1 MYGIFTKM
9 LNMSL
14 SAGIL
19 VIAVIFLRII
29 LRKIPKKYICVL
41 WALVA
46 ISLVCPANIPSPL
59 SVFNLLSANN
69 GADGKV
75 EYFRYNEKTEK
86 PKLTFSVPTIVDD
99 NASPDSITV
108 GLHTSSVYLPAI
120 VYIWMAGAAIML
132 LYSIISYLYLK
143 GQVSASIPGKDNVY
157 ICDEIK
163 SPFILGIV
171 SPRVY
176 LPSGMSE
183 DVLDNVIAHERA
195 HLERRDNLWKPFG
208 YILLA
213 VYWFN
218 PVMWAAYVLFCR
230 DIEAAC
236 DERVIR
242 NMNKDGRISYS
253 EALLACAVHRVR
265 ITVCPLA
272 FGENAVKGRVKRV
285 LNYRKPGFWVGIL
298 SAVICIAV
306 ALVFLTSPSKVRAVE
321 NDTLRDIE
329 ISYGT
334 SSIYSRQ
341 DMDEAIEVIRSEFST
356 WEGCELHGIAYS
368 SDEFCNA
375 SNIAWMNELEEA
387 DDAVKREDFTQCIM
401 FTSSFHTPKYNAGA
415 WNPDE
420 EYAGWQWWLARSDG
434 GQWKLMTSGY

>member
-19 VIAVIFLRII
+19 VIAVVFLRII
-29 LRKIPKKYICVL
+29 LRNVPKKYICVL
-41 WALVA
+41 WVLVA
-46 ISLVCPANIPSPL
+46 LSLVCPVNIPSPL
-59 SVFNLLSANN
+59 SVFNLLGSNNSA
-69 GADGKV
+69 DSKV

-86 PKLTFSVPTIVDD
+86 PKLSFAVPAIVED

-108 GLHTSSVYLPAI
+108 GLHISSVYFPAI
-120 VYIWMAGAAIML
+120 VHIWISGAAIML
-132 LYSIISYLYLK
+132 LYSAISYLYLK
-143 GQVSASIPGKDNVY
+143 KQVSVSIPGKDNVY
-157 ICDEIK
+157 VCDGIK

-176 LPSGMSE
+176 LPSGISE
-183 DVLDNVIAHERA
+183 DVRQNVIAHERA
-195 HLERRDNLWKPFG
+195 HLKRRDNLWKPLGF
-208 YILLA
+208 ILLV

-236 DERVIR
+236 DERVIQ
-242 NMNKDGRISYS
+242 NMDKDGRISYS

-272 FGENAVKGRVKRV
+272 FGENAVKGRVRRV
-285 LNYRKPGFWVGIL
+285 LNYRKPGFWVRIL
-298 SAVICIAV
+298 SGAVCIGA
-306 ALVFLTSPSKVRAVE
+306 ALVFLTSPSKVRAGE

-334 SSIYSRQ
+334 SSIYSMQ
-341 DMDEAIEVIRSEFST
+341 DMDEAIDVIISEFST
-356 WEGCELHGIAYS
+356 WEGCELHSIAYS

-375 SNIAWMNELEEA
+375 SNIAWMNELEENGEA
-387 DDAVKREDFTQCIM
+387 EEHFTQCIM

-420 EYAGWQWWLARSDG
+420 EYTGWEWWLARSES
-434 GQWKLMTSGY
+434 GQWKLMTGGY

>member
-19 VIAVIFLRII
+19 VIAVIFLRLI

-46 ISLVCPANIPSPL
+46 ISLVCPVNIPCPL
-59 SVFNLLSANN
+59 SVFKLLGSNI

-86 PKLTFSVPTIVDD
+86 PKLTFSVPALVDD

-108 GLHTSSVYLPAI
+108 GLHTSSIYLPAI

-143 GQVSASIPGKDNVY
+143 RQVAASIPERDNVY

-171 SPRVY
+171 SLRVY

-183 DVLDNVIAHERA
+183 DVRDNVIAHERA
-195 HLERRDNLWKPFG
+195 HLKRRDYLWKPLGF
-208 YILLA
+208 ILLA

-236 DERVIR
+236 DERVIQ
-242 NMNKDGRISYS
+242 NMDKDGRIGYS
-253 EALLACAVHRVR
+253 EALLACAVHRIR

-272 FGENAVKGRVKRV
+272 FGENAVKGRVRRV

-298 SAVICIAV
+298 SGAVCIAA
-306 ALVFLTSPSKVRAVE
+306 ALVFLTSPSGVKAGEKDR
-321 NDTLRDIE
+321 LRDIE
-329 ISYGT
+329 IDYGESY
-334 SSIYSRQ
+334 IYSRQ
-341 DMDEAIEVIRSEFST
+341 DMDEAIEVIIGEFST
-356 WEGCELHGIAYS
+356 WVGCELHSCLLYTSPSPRDGLLSRMPS
-368 SDEFCNA
+368 SA
-375 SNIAWMNELEEA
+375 
-387 DDAVKREDFTQCIM
+387 
-401 FTSSFHTPKYNAGA
+401 
-415 WNPDE
+415 
-420 EYAGWQWWLARSDG
+420 
-434 GQWKLMTSGY
+434 

>member
-19 VIAVIFLRII
+19 VIAVIFLRLI

-46 ISLVCPANIPSPL
+46 ISLVCPVNIPSPM
-59 SVFNLLSANN
+59 SVFNLLGGNN

-86 PKLTFSVPTIVDD
+86 PKLTFSVPALVDD

-108 GLHTSSVYLPAI
+108 GLHTSSIYLPAI

-143 GQVSASIPGKDNVY
+143 RQVAASIPERDNVY

-171 SPRVY
+171 SLRVY

-183 DVLDNVIAHERA
+183 DVRDNVIAHERA
-195 HLERRDNLWKPFG
+195 HLKRRDYLWKPLGF
-208 YILLA
+208 ILLA

-236 DERVIR
+236 DERVIQ
-242 NMNKDGRISYS
+242 NMDKDGRIGYS
-253 EALLACAVHRVR
+253 EALLACAVHRIR

-272 FGENAVKGRVKRV
+272 FGENAVKGRVRRV

-298 SAVICIAV
+298 SGAVCIAA
-306 ALVFLTSPSKVRAVE
+306 ALVFLTSPSGVKAGEKDR
-321 NDTLRDIE
+321 LRDIE
-329 ISYGT
+329 IDYGESY
-334 SSIYSRQ
+334 IYSRQ
-341 DMDEAIEVIRSEFST
+341 DMDEAIEVIIGEFST
-356 WEGCELHGIAYS
+356 WVDVSCTVSHTLRMNSAMIPILHG
-368 SDEFCNA
+368 
-375 SNIAWMNELEEA
+375 
-387 DDAVKREDFTQCIM
+387 
-401 FTSSFHTPKYNAGA
+401 
-415 WNPDE
+415 
-420 EYAGWQWWLARSDG
+420 
-434 GQWKLMTSGY
+434 

>member
-29 LRKIPKKYICVL
+29 LRKVPKKYICVL

-59 SVFNLLSANN
+59 SVFNLLGSNN

-86 PKLTFSVPTIVDD
+86 PKLSFVVPAIVDD

-108 GLHTSSVYLPAI
+108 GLHTSSIFLTAI

-143 GQVSASIPGKDNVY
+143 RQVSASIPGKDNVY
-157 ICDEIK
+157 VCDEIK

-176 LPSGMSE
+176 LPSGISE
-183 DVLDNVIAHERA
+183 DVRDNVIAHERA
-195 HLERRDNLWKPFG
+195 HLKRRDNLWKPLGF
-208 YILLA
+208 ILFA

-236 DERVIR
+236 DESVIE
-242 NMNKDGRISYS
+242 NMDKDGRLSYS
-253 EALLACAVHRVR
+253 EALLACTVHRVR

-272 FGENAVKGRVKRV
+272 FGENAVKGRVRRV

-298 SAVICIAV
+298 SGAVCIAA
-306 ALVFLTSPSKVRAVE
+306 ALVFLTSPAGVKAGE
-321 NDTLRDIE
+321 KDALWDIE
-329 ISYGT
+329 VDYGESY
-334 SSIYSRQ
+334 IYSRQ
-341 DMDEAIEVIRSEFST
+341 DMDEAIDVIINEFST
-356 WEGCELHGIAYS
+356 WDGCELHSISYS

-387 DDAVKREDFTQCIM
+387 DDVGKREDFTQCIM
-401 FTSSFHTPKYNAGA
+401 FTGSFHTPKYNAGA

-420 EYAGWQWWLARSDG
+420 EYTGWQWWLARPEG

>member
-46 ISLVCPANIPSPL
+46 ISLVCPANIPSQL

-183 DVLDNVIAHERA
+183 DVRDNVIAHERA

-242 NMNKDGRISYS
+242 NMDKDGRINYS

-298 SAVICIAV
+298 SAVICIAA
-306 ALVFLTSPSKVRAVE
+306 ALVFLTSPSKVRAGE

-387 DDAVKREDFTQCIM
+387 DDAGKREDFTQCIM

>member
-1 MYGIFTKM
+1 MYEIFTKM

-19 VIAVIFLRII
+19 VIAVIFLRLI

-46 ISLVCPANIPSPL
+46 ISLVCPVNIPCPM
-59 SVFNLLSANN
+59 SVFNLLGGNN

-86 PKLTFSVPTIVDD
+86 PKLSFAVPAIVDD

-120 VYIWMAGAAIML
+120 VHIWISGAAVML
-132 LYSIISYLYLK
+132 LYSAISYLYLK
-143 GQVSASIPGKDNVY
+143 RQVAASIPGKDNVY

-163 SPFILGIV
+163 NPFILGIV

-176 LPSGMSE
+176 LPSGMSK
-183 DVLDNVIAHERA
+183 DMRDNVIAHERA
-195 HLERRDNLWKPFG
+195 HLKRRDYLWKPLGF
-208 YILLA
+208 ILLA

-230 DIEAAC
+230 DIEEAC
-236 DERVIR
+236 DERVIQ
-242 NMNKDGRISYS
+242 NMDKDGRIGYS
-253 EALLACAVHRVR
+253 EALLACAIHRVR
-265 ITVCPLA
+265 IAVCPLA
-272 FGENAVKGRVKRV
+272 FGENAVKGRVRRV

-298 SAVICIAV
+298 SGAVCIAA
-306 ALVFLTSPSKVRAVE
+306 ALVFLTSPSGVKAGEKDR
-321 NDTLRDIE
+321 LRDIE

-334 SSIYSRQ
+334 SSIYSMQ
-341 DMDEAIEVIRSEFST
+341 EMDEAIEVIIGEFST
-356 WEGCELHGIAYS
+356 WEGCELHSIAYS
-368 SDEFCNA
+368 SDEFCND

-387 DDAVKREDFTQCIM
+387 DDAGKREDFTQCIM
-401 FTSSFHTPKYNAGA
+401 FTGSFHTPKYNTGA

-420 EYAGWQWWLARSDG
+420 EYTGWEWWLARSES

>member
-14 SAGIL
+14 SAGSL
-19 VIAVIFLRII
+19 VIAVVFLRSI

-46 ISLVCPANIPSPL
+46 ISLVCPVNIPSPM
-59 SVFNLLSANN
+59 SVFNLLGGNN

-86 PKLTFSVPTIVDD
+86 PKLSFAVPAIVDD

-108 GLHTSSVYLPAI
+108 GLHISSVYLPAI
-120 VYIWMAGAAIML
+120 VHIWISGAAIML
-132 LYSIISYLYLK
+132 LYSAISYLYLK
-143 GQVSASIPGKDNVY
+143 KQVSASIPGKDNVY

-163 SPFILGIV
+163 SSFVLGILC
-171 SPRVY
+171 PRVY

-183 DVLDNVIAHERA
+183 DVRDNVIAHERA
-195 HLERRDNLWKPFG
+195 HLKRRDNLWKPLGF
-208 YILLA
+208 ILLV

-236 DERVIR
+236 DERVIQ
-242 NMNKDGRISYS
+242 NMDKDGRLSYS

-298 SAVICIAV
+298 SVVVCIVA
-306 ALVFLTSPSKVRAVE
+306 ALVFLTSPSKVRAGE

-341 DMDEAIEVIRSEFST
+341 DMDEAIEVIISEFST
-356 WEGCELHGIAYS
+356 WEGCELHSISYS

-375 SNIAWMNELEEA
+375 SNIEWLDKLEEA
-387 DDAVKREDFTQCIM
+387 DDAGEHFTQCIM

-420 EYAGWQWWLARSDG
+420 EYTDWQWWLARSEG
-434 GQWKLMTSGY
+434 GQWKFMTGGY

>member
-1 MYGIFTKM
+1 M
-9 LNMSL
+9 
-14 SAGIL
+14 
-19 VIAVIFLRII
+19 
-29 LRKIPKKYICVL
+29 
-41 WALVA
+41 
-46 ISLVCPANIPSPL
+46 
-59 SVFNLLSANN
+59 
-69 GADGKV
+69 
-75 EYFRYNEKTEK
+75 
-86 PKLTFSVPTIVDD
+86 DD

-120 VYIWMAGAAIML
+120 VHIWISGAAVML
-132 LYSIISYLYLK
+132 LYSAISYLYLK
-143 GQVSASIPGKDNVY
+143 RQVAASIPGKDNVY

-163 SPFILGIV
+163 NPFILGIV

-183 DVLDNVIAHERA
+183 DVRQNVIAHERA
-195 HLERRDNLWKPFG
+195 HLKRRDNLWKPFG

-236 DERVIR
+236 DERVIQ
-242 NMNKDGRISYS
+242 NMDKDGRIGYS
-253 EALLACAVHRVR
+253 EALLACAVHRIR

-272 FGENAVKGRVKRV
+272 FGENAVKGRVRRV

-298 SAVICIAV
+298 SGAVCIAA
-306 ALVFLTSPSKVRAVE
+306 ALVFLTSPSGVKAGKKDR
-321 NDTLRDIE
+321 LRDIE
-329 ISYGT
+329 IDYGESY
-334 SSIYSRQ
+334 IYSRQ
-341 DMDEAIEVIRSEFST
+341 DMDEAIEVIIGEFST
-356 WEGCELHGIAYS
+356 WVGCELHSIAYS
-368 SDEFCNA
+368 SDEFCND

-387 DDAVKREDFTQCIM
+387 DDAGKREDFTQCIM
-401 FTSSFHTPKYNAGA
+401 FTGSFHTPKYNTGA

-420 EYAGWQWWLARSDG
+420 EYTGWEWWLARSES